1 MSLNKVML
9 IGNVGKKPEVRY
21 IRENGSSFEKAVKVA
36 TFTLATNERYRDRN
50 GEVRETTEWHDI
62 AAWGGL
68 ADFVEKWVNKGSAL
82 YVEGRIR
89 TKVWTDR
96 DEKPHKLTEIIAGS
110 IQLLDRRNSEATTAS
125 DTGKTTTASI
135 PPQSSS
141 AAEPSQ
147 PPKEAQT
154 SQLSNTVQSSAASKA
169 RQAASKAPQTPSNP
183 LMSPEYAPD
192 DDLPF

>member
-1 MSLNKVML
+1 ML
-9 IGNVGKKPEVRY
+9 IGNVGKKPEIRY

-36 TFTLATNERYRDRN
+36 SFTLATNERYRDRN

-68 ADFVEKWVNKGSAL
+68 ADFVEKWVNKGATL

-96 DEKPHKLTEIIAGS
+96 EEKTHKVTEVIAGS
-110 IQLLDRRNSEATTAS
+110 IQLLDRRNSETTATAAQKNETITATTAQPS
-125 DTGKTTTASI
+125 EAPTATTPLHSSQAGHSQEESTAS
-135 PPQSSS
+135 PNSL
-141 AAEPSQ
+141 A
-147 PPKEAQT
+147 
-154 SQLSNTVQSSAASKA
+154 
-169 RQAASKAPQTPSNP
+169 PSNSLTSSDS

>member
-1 MSLNKVML
+1 ML
-9 IGNVGKKPEVRY
+9 IGNVGKKPEIRY

-36 TFTLATNERYRDRN
+36 SFTLATNERYRDRN

-68 ADFVEKWVNKGSAL
+68 ADFVEKWVNKGATL

-96 DEKPHKLTEIIAGS
+96 EEKTHKVTEVIAGS
-110 IQLLDRRNSEATTAS
+110 IQLLDRRNSETTATAAQKNETITATTAQPS
-125 DTGKTTTASI
+125 EAPTATT
-135 PPQSSS
+135 PLHSSQ
-141 AAEPSQ
+141 AGHSQ
-147 PPKEAQT
+147 EKPTESPNSLA
-154 SQLSNTVQSSAASKA
+154 
-169 RQAASKAPQTPSNP
+169 PSNSLTSSDS

>member
-36 TFTLATNERYRDRN
+36 SFTLATNERYRDRN

-110 IQLLDRRNSEATTAS
+110 IQLLDRRNSE
-125 DTGKTTTASI
+125 DTTASI
-135 PPQSSS
+135 PPQSSQES
-141 AAEPSQ
+141 SR
-147 PPKEAQT
+147 PPKSAQT
-154 SQLSNTVQSSAASKA
+154 SQQPSTVVQSPTVLES
-169 RQAASKAPQTPSNP
+169 PQTPPHP
-183 LMSPEYAPD
+183 LISPEYAPD